1 MSARTPPRVAY
12 ETSGFSNCFRR
23 RGRKRCQ
30 PSGILGPM
38 SSATWRSSDA
48 EVHVVETYAVR
59 LRDGRIVRVEEYR
72 TTEQALKA
80 VQGAR
85 SE

>member
-1 MSARTPPRVAY
+1 
-12 ETSGFSNCFRR
+12 
-23 RGRKRCQ
+23 
-30 PSGILGPM
+30 M

-72 TTEQALKA
+72 TTEQALRA

>member
-1 MSARTPPRVAY
+1 
-12 ETSGFSNCFRR
+12 
-23 RGRKRCQ
+23 
-30 PSGILGPM
+30 
-38 SSATWRSSDA
+38 
-48 EVHVVETYAVR
+48 